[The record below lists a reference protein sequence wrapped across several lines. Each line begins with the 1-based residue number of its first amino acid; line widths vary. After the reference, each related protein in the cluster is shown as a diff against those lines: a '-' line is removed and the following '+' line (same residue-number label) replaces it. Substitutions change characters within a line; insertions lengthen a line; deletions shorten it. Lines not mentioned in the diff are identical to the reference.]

1 MKVIRNLENLIS
13 NGLTDG
19 DRRARAIC
27 LNILDEVMEKLNPVE
42 MVKSSVKR
50 NGSILSVGDLKLNL
64 DDFKHIYLVGF
75 GKASHFMALAVE
87 QLIGDKIT
95 RGFINVLKGV
105 KFKSLT
111 GKIEFMEAGHPI
123 PDINGQKGA
132 EEILKM
138 VSEASEYDLVIC
150 LISGGGSAM
159 TPLPAD
165 GISLEEK
172 QQVTKLLLK
181 SGASIDE
188 INAVRKH
195 ISAFKGGLLAKYAYP
210 ARVLS
215 LIISD
220 VVGDRL
226 DVISSGPTSPDTST
240 FQDAY
245 RMLNRYGLWHQ
256 IPESVRRRIEA
267 GLRGEIAETPKP
279 GDRIFEKVHNLIIG
293 SNRLACNLAVKKARE
308 LGLNSVILSSVVEGE
323 ARYVGTVYG
332 SILVE
337 ESLEDNPIEKP
348 VAIVA
353 GGETTVTVKGSGVG
367 GRNQELV
374 LSASVKIQGL
384 KNVAL
389 ASIGTDGVD
398 GLTDAAGAIA
408 DGKTIQR
415 ASEENLDPRECLDN
429 NDSHRFFKKLGDLI
443 FTGPTGVNL
452 MDITVM
458 VALK

>member
-1 MKVIRNLENLIS
+1 MKIIQNLESLIS

-19 DRRARAIC
+19 DRRARAVC
-27 LNILDEVMEKLNPVE
+27 LNILDEVMEKLNPVD

-50 NGSILSVGDLKLNL
+50 NGSMLSVGDLKLNL
-64 DDFKHIYLVGF
+64 DDFKRIYLVGF
-75 GKASHFMALAVE
+75 GKASHLMALAVE

-111 GKIEFMEAGHPI
+111 GKVEFIEAGHPI
-123 PDINGQKGA
+123 PDINGQRGA
-132 EEILKM
+132 EEIVRI

-172 QQVTKLLLK
+172 QRVTQLLLK
-181 SGASIDE
+181 SGANINE
-188 INAVRKH
+188 FNAVRKH

-220 VVGDRL
+220 VVGDSL

-245 RMLNRYGLWHQ
+245 HVLDRYGLWNHV
-256 IPESVRRRIEA
+256 PESVRRRIEA
-267 GLRGEIAETPKP
+267 GLRGEVAETPKP
-279 GDRIFEKVHNLIIG
+279 GDRVFEKVHNLIIG
-293 SNRLACNLAVKKARE
+293 SNRLACRLAVKTARR
-308 LGLNSVILSSVVEGE
+308 LGLNSIILSSVVEGE

-337 ESLEDNPIEKP
+337 EALEDSPIKKP
-348 VAIVA
+348 AAIVA
-353 GGETTVTVKGSGVG
+353 GGETTVTVRGSGVG

-374 LSASVKIQGL
+374 LSASVKIQNL
-384 KNVAL
+384 KNVAV

-398 GLTDAAGAIA
+398 GLTDAAGAVA

-415 ASEENLDPRECLDN
+415 ASEENLNPKEYLDN

>member
-1 MKVIRNLENLIS
+1 
-13 NGLTDG
+13 
-19 DRRARAIC
+19 
-27 LNILDEVMEKLNPVE
+27 
-42 MVKSSVKR
+42 
-50 NGSILSVGDLKLNL
+50 
-64 DDFKHIYLVGF
+64 
-75 GKASHFMALAVE
+75 
-87 QLIGDKIT
+87 
-95 RGFINVLKGV
+95 
-105 KFKSLT
+105 
-111 GKIEFMEAGHPI
+111 
-123 PDINGQKGA
+123 
-132 EEILKM
+132 
-138 VSEASEYDLVIC
+138 
-150 LISGGGSAM
+150 M

-181 SGASIDE
+181 SGASINE
-188 INAVRKH
+188 FNAVRKH

-245 RMLNRYGLWHQ
+245 QVLNRYGLWHQ

-267 GLRGEIAETPKP
+267 GLRGEVAETPKP

-293 SNRLACNLAVKKARE
+293 SNRLACNLAVKTARE

-384 KNVAL
+384 KSVAL